1 MKRIEAAPAVTTITI
16 LRFYSTRGQ
25 QDASIVAARD
35 ANEAAGPHKR
45 WQKSHKAR
53 GVKFGRPPSLTPTS
67 AKKPSSGL
75 RKALQAFRRDSPA
88 LPNSVGFAE
97 RGGNK
102 PEAALQLR

>member
-1 MKRIEAAPAVTTITI
+1 MTTITI

-35 ANEAAGPHKR
+35 ANEAVGPHKR
-45 WQKSHKAR
+45 WQKPHKAR

-75 RKALQAFRRDSPA
+75 RKALQALGANLTYGVSQATISRLQPTPFADAR
-88 LPNSVGFAE
+88 VGA
-97 RGGNK
+97 G
-102 PEAALQLR
+102 